1 VVVEQNAQ
9 GARVTC
15 GGVVWDFASSGQA
28 LIRSASIGGKPVLG
42 PLTLVGTMAE
52 GPDGARTPFTGTVTR
67 LTVEQSG
74 PIRAVIKVEGLHRP
88 DAKATLPFTLLLRLC
103 RGAASAHRAQ
113 LHL

>member
-1 VVVEQNAQ
+1 
-9 GARVTC
+9 
-15 GGVVWDFASSGQA
+15 VVWDFASSGQA

-42 PLTLVGTMAE
+42 PLTLVGAMAE

-67 LTVEQSG
+67 LTVEQDG

-88 DAKATLPFTLLLRLC
+88 APRPPALHPALLRLC